1 MNCQS
6 FKNQIDEAGFTAEL
20 HRHLAECSGCRTFQE
35 ERKCLKGLLA
45 KLETVE
51 APANFEFGVKA
62 KLNSLPAGNGNRAW
76 IRRFAFASPALAA
89 VAVSAFVL
97 VNYNASPTPETQ
109 SPIAQTANVAP
120 APVAVPSASVAP
132 IQELSS
138 VENLNANVNVV
149 APIAPQP
156 TVSVNRNNGQF
167 AVKNAVPK
175 QTRQNLPKPVED
187 VISTTVKEDAIKTI
201 DSGVKTAEP
210 PLLPTG
216 IETTQK
222 VAANKA
228 LSFFGVEV
236 SDDGSVK
243 AVQTNSAAS
252 ENGIA
257 AGDKIETVNGQKI
270 GDANLESPLQQI
282 TVEVLRDGN
291 KRKVT
296 MSVKAP
302 APK

>member
-20 HRHLAECSGCRTFQE
+20 HRHLAECTGCRTFQE
-35 ERKCLKGLLA
+35 ERECLKTLLA

-62 KLNSLPAGNGNRAW
+62 KLNSLPAGNDNRVW

-89 VAVSAFVL
+89 VAVSAFFL
-97 VNYNASPTPETQ
+97 TNYNVFSTSEQTTSPV
-109 SPIAQTANVAP
+109 AQTANVAA
-120 APVAVPSASVAP
+120 APIVVPSPSVAP
-132 IQELSS
+132 TQMASA
-138 VENLNANVNVV
+138 NTNVNTDVV
-149 APIAPQP
+149 TPI
-156 TVSVNRNNGQF
+156 S
-167 AVKNAVPK
+167 
-175 QTRQNLPKPVED
+175 PKPT
-187 VISTTVKEDAIKTI
+187 ISVVRNDDQLAVQSSPLKQPRVNTPKRDREVMSGTIEEKAVKTI
-201 DSGVKTAEP
+201 DSGVKTAPP
-210 PLLPTG
+210 PLFPTG
-216 IETTQK
+216 FDTNQK

-228 LSFFGVEV
+228 LSFFGMEV

-243 AVQTNSAAS
+243 SVQTNSAAS
-252 ENGIA
+252 ENGIT
-257 AGDKIETVNGQKI
+257 AGDKIENVNGQKI

-282 TVEVLRDGN
+282 TVEVSRDGN